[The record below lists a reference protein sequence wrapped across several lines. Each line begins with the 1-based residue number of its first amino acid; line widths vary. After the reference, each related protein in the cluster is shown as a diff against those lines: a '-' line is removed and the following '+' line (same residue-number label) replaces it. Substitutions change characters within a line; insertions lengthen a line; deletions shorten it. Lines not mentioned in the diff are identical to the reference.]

1 MKRGRQKKEKK
12 GLSAKGMVS
21 ETRKLLKNICV
32 KVKSKGRPQI
42 ISGID
47 CIMSAIAMF
56 SIKSPSLLSFDN
68 LVNEDTA
75 LRHNLKALYGIANV
89 PSDTRMREVLDE
101 VNPRDLR
108 CTFLSIF
115 EMIQRG
121 QLLMDYQFF
130 DTYLMAIDGTGMFES
145 NKIHCSNCCE
155 KHHRNGQTSY
165 YHSVLAGAIVHP
177 DKKQVI
183 PLCPEPISKHD
194 GSTKNDCEQNAT
206 HRFLGDIKTEH
217 PRLKLTILAD
227 ALHATAP
234 QVNYLKSLGYSF
246 ILNVKPGSHSLLFD
260 WLLGLK
266 LETAT
271 VTTGK
276 NKYNFQFINGVPLN
290 GTQEAPDINFLEC
303 KAVEIKGKQ
312 VNEHLFTWVTNHTIT
327 SKNVYDIMRAG
338 RTRWKIENE
347 TFNTLKNQGY
357 QFEHNFGHGKK
368 NLTTVFSLLMLLT
381 FLIDQVQEAACGLF
395 QAALVKKKSKKSL
408 WHAMRSFFEHVF
420 ISSWEDLFLAL
431 AAIKHAHL
439 AMNSS

>member
-1 MKRGRQKKEKK
+1 MKRGRQKKEKR
-12 GLSAKGMVS
+12 GLSAKGMVG

-42 ISGID
+42 ISGTD
-47 CIMSAIAMF
+47 CIMSALAMF

-68 LVNEDTA
+68 LINKNTA
-75 LRHNLKALYGIANV
+75 LKHNLKALYGIANV
-89 PSDTRMREVLDE
+89 PSDTHMREVLDE

-108 CTFLSIF
+108 CVFLSIF
-115 EMIQRG
+115 EIVQRG
-121 QLLMDYQFF
+121 QLLTGYNFF
-130 DTYLMAIDGTGMFES
+130 DTYLVAIDGTGMFES

-155 KHHRNGQTSY
+155 KHHRDGKVSY
-165 YHSVLAGAIVHP
+165 YHSILAGAIVHP

-183 PLCPEPISKHD
+183 PLCPEPIFKHD
-194 GSTKNDCEQNAT
+194 GSTKNDCEQNAA

-217 PRLKLTILAD
+217 PRLKLTILSD
-227 ALHATAP
+227 ALHATTP
-234 QVNYLKSLGYSF
+234 QINYLNSLGYNF
-246 ILNVKPGSHSLLFD
+246 ILNVKPGSHSSLFD

-266 LETAT
+266 LETAA
-271 VTTGK
+271 VTKGK
-276 NKYNFQFINGVPLN
+276 NKYDFRFINGVPLN
-290 GTQEAPDINFLEC
+290 GTPEAPEINFLEC
-303 KAVEIKGKQ
+303 KAVEIEGTKRK
-312 VNEHLFTWVTNHTIT
+312 EHLFTWVTNYTINN
-327 SKNVYDIMRAG
+327 KNVYEIMRAG

-395 QAALVKKKSKKSL
+395 QAALAQKGSRKSL
-408 WHAMRSFFEHVF
+408 WNAMRGFFENVF

-431 AAIKHAHL
+431 AEIKYAGL
-439 AMNSS
+439 TMNSS